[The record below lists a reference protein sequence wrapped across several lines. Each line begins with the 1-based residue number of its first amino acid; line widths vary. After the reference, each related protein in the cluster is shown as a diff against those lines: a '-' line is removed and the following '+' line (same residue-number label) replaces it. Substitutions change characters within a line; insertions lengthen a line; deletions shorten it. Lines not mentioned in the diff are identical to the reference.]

1 MDIPEMLHGN
11 PNQARWNGRI
21 YVAVDDRTAGV
32 AAHESAC
39 QYCAFQHTDCKH
51 VLCTPFSGR
60 IDMSNVVYQH
70 ASEHDDMLLDDR
82 FINSPVEELQ
92 VLHWQVN

>member
-1 MDIPEMLHGN
+1 MNIPEMLHGN
-11 PNQARWNGRI
+11 PNQAQWNGQI
-21 YVAVDDRTAGV
+21 FVAVDDRTVGV
-32 AAHESAC
+32 AQHESAC

-60 IDMSNVVYQH
+60 TDMSNVVYQRVC
-70 ASEHDDMLLDDR
+70 AHDRMMMENGYFEPLDD
-82 FINSPVEELQ
+82 EL